1 LIGQSD
7 QDNVTNSDRG
17 PILDPIQEASADDT
31 LVESSEQA
39 KPDKTVED
47 IIDVVLI
54 EQPDL
59 QLTKV
64 QSLLANLPSFSFSD
78 SLFFLQDIAH
88 DKSLSNL
95 PQDVGDQSQLPIVE
109 APESPSAEI
118 LSTQI

>member
-95 PQDVGDQSQLPIVE
+95 PQDVGDQSQLLIVE

>member
-1 LIGQSD
+1 LIGQSN

-95 PQDVGDQSQLPIVE
+95 PQDVGDQSQLLIVE